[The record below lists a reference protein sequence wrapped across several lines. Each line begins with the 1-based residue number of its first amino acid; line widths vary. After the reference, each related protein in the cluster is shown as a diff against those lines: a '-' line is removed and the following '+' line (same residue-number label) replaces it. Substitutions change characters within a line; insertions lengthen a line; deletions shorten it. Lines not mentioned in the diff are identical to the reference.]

1 MKNESRSR
9 VRTVLDRLQRLN
21 ASEDWADDLNP
32 AQRSALGYLVRANR
46 FSRSPSQVADY
57 LCTTRGTASQTL
69 KALEKKG
76 LIERSAPDD
85 DKRTISYDVTQ
96 AGFDAADRVDSLDE
110 ALERLDIENAVR
122 LEETLSELIRIQLA
136 ARGFRSFGLCKTCKY
151 HRPEKSGLYCTL
163 LQVDLSPE
171 QAGQLCHEH
180 SAA

>member
-1 MKNESRSR
+1 MENDSRSR
-9 VRTVLDRLQRLN
+9 VRPLLDRLQRLI

-76 LIERSAPDD
+76 LIERSASDA

-96 AGFDAADRVDSLDE
+96 AGFDVAGRMDALDE
-110 ALERLDIENAVR
+110 ALGRLDTESGAA
-122 LEETLSELIRIQLA
+122 LEKTLSELIRLQLA
-136 ARGFRSFGLCKTCKY
+136 ARGFRSFGLCRTCKY
-151 HRPEKSGLYCTL
+151 HRTAEAGLYCTL
-163 LQVDLSPE
+163 LQVDLTAE
-171 QAGQLCHEH
+171 QADELCHEH
-180 SAA
+180 AAA

>member
-1 MKNESRSR
+1 MKNDSRSR
-9 VRTVLDRLQRLN
+9 VRPLLDRLQRLI

-76 LIERSAPDD
+76 LIERSAPDG
-85 DKRTISYDVTQ
+85 DKRTISYDVTG
-96 AGFDAADRVDSLDE
+96 AGFGLADRVDALDDALRRVDTE
-110 ALERLDIENAVR
+110 SGAALEK
-122 LEETLSELIRIQLA
+122 TLSELIRFQLE

-151 HRPEKSGLYCTL
+151 HSSSEAGLHCTL
-163 LQVDLSPE
+163 LHVDLSAA
-171 QAGQLCHEH
+171 QADQLCHEH
-180 SAA
+180 AA

>member
-9 VRTVLDRLQRLN
+9 VRALLDRLQRLH

-69 KALEKKG
+69 KALEKKD
-76 LIERSAPDD
+76 LIARSAPDG
-85 DKRTISYDVTQ
+85 DKRTISYDVTRL
-96 AGFDAADRVDSLDE
+96 GFEAADRVDALDD
-110 ALERLDIENAVR
+110 ALEKLGAKSGIV
-122 LEETLSELIRIQLA
+122 LEETLSELIRLQLA
-136 ARGFRSFGLCKTCKY
+136 ARGFRSFGLCGSCKY
-151 HRPEKSGLYCTL
+151 HKSAENGLYCTL
-163 LQVDLSPE
+163 LQVDLSAE

-180 SAA
+180 TAA